1 MKYNRLLYFGL
12 IISLFINLQAHAQT
26 PIEDEIFIWP
36 GTAPGSD
43 SVKVEEAIVDRNP
56 NGGECY
62 LNRAV
67 SKVTRPSIKHF
78 APAHPNG
85 KAVMLCPG
93 GGYALLAY
101 DKEGY
106 DIAQWFNERDITA
119 FVLKYRLPIDGH
131 LNRQYVPLQDAQ
143 RALRYIRA
151 NAETFNIDTNSIG
164 VMGGSAGG
172 HLAASLSVFYDWKV
186 YNAVDSID
194 SVSARPDYTFLMYP
208 VISFQDSLVHEGT
221 RSYLLGNDFTKAQ
234 IDSFSTDL
242 HVDSLTPPAYLF
254 HSKADG
260 SVKYKNSVAYA
271 NALENA
277 GVINSL
283 NLYASGGHGIG
294 MCEAGTSDFSR
305 WPRDLDAWLVEQGLT
320 TPCQGET
327 PEITVDETDS
337 VVLIASPASG
347 YQWYKSGILIK
358 DAMDSIFVPE
368 VSGAY
373 SVSVF
378 GEREESGS
386 QCLIYSEEAIVE
398 IIIDNLNAVEIPV
411 SIYPNPASS
420 QITVNLENITGQN
433 INYRIINQLGASVVQ
448 RDNIPFNTTLNI
460 DISGLSKGLY
470 YLSITSDSKVLN
482 GRFLKE

>member
-1 MKYNRLLYFGL
+1 MKYNKLYYVGL
-12 IISLFINLQAHAQT
+12 IISLLINLQVHAQT

-43 SVKVEEAIVDRNP
+43 SVKVEEIITDRNP

-67 SKVTRPSIKHF
+67 SKVTRPSIKLF

-119 FVLKYRLPIDGH
+119 FVLKYRLPSDGH
-131 LNRQYVPLQDAQ
+131 LHRQYVPLQDAQ

-151 NAETFNIDTNSIG
+151 NAQTFNIDSNSIG

-186 YNAVDSID
+186 YSAVDTID

-208 VISFQDSLVHEGT
+208 VISFQDSLVHAGT
-221 RSYLLGNDFTKAQ
+221 RSYLLGTDFTKDQ

-260 SVKYKNSVAYA
+260 SVKYRNSVAYA

-277 GVINSL
+277 GVTNSL

-305 WPRDLDAWLVEQGLT
+305 WPRDLNAWLVEQGLT

-347 YQWYKSGILIK
+347 YQWYKNGILINE
-358 DAMDSIFVPE
+358 ANDSIFVPE

-378 GEREESGS
+378 GEREVSGS
-386 QCLIYSEEAIVE
+386 QCMIYSEETTVE
-398 IIIDNLNAVEIPV
+398 ILIDYVNTVEIPV
-411 SIYPNPASS
+411 TVYPNPASS
-420 QITVNLENITGQN
+420 QITINLEHISSKN
-433 INYRIINQLGASVVQ
+433 INYRIINQLGANVAQ
-448 RDNIPFNTTLNI
+448 GKNLAFDTTLNI

-470 YLSITSDSKVLN
+470 YLSITSDNRVLN
-482 GRFLKE
+482 GRFLKD